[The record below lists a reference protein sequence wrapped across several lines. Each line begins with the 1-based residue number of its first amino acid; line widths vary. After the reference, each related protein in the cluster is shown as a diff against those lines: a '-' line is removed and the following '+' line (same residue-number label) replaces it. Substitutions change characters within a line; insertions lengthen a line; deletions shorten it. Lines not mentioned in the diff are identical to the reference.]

1 MEGKGW
7 KNDGL
12 RHSLA
17 RKGIKTTNL
26 ATKNDKVKEIAEA
39 GRLTWKAFQQ
49 IYLDNAEQELQRLLD
64 ENLIVIEADEVDPTT
79 RQQLRETRITFSD
92 DGEEKELSVMPET
105 EINFSE

>member
-1 MEGKGW
+1 MTMQGW
-7 KNDGL
+7 HNDSIK
-12 RHSLA
+12 HSLA

-26 ATKNDKVKEIAEA
+26 KSKQDRLREMAETTQ
-39 GRLTWKAFQQ
+39 LTWKTFQKL
-49 IYLDNAEQELQRLLD
+49 YLDDAEQELQRLFD
-64 ENLIVIEADEVDPTT
+64 ENLVAIEADEVDTSM

>member
-1 MEGKGW
+1 MTTQGW
-7 KNDGL
+7 KNDSI

-26 ATKNDKVKEIAEA
+26 ATKNDKVKEMAEA
-39 GRLTWKAFQQ
+39 GELTWKAFQQ

-64 ENLIVIEADEVDPTT
+64 ENLIVIEADEADPTM
-79 RQQLRETRITFSD
+79 RQRLKETRITFND
-92 DGEEKELSVMPET
+92 DGEEKELSIMPET